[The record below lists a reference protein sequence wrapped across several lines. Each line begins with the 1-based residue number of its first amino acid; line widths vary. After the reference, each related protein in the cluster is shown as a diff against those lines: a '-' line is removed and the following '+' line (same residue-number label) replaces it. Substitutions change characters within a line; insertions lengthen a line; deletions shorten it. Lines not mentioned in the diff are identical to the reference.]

1 MAAAMKSPKL
11 RAYQRTAIESAR
23 RALTKSGSCILQMP
37 TGAGKT
43 RAATEIVATSRGVI
57 WFVCHRQ
64 EIERQ
69 VAKAF
74 TAAGIDFGIV
84 SPRGEMQPKKRVQ
97 IVSVGT
103 LPRRIKRLP
112 VPKLVVWDE
121 CHHVA
126 AKSWASI
133 RTKLKGAR
141 HLGLTATPERLDGKG
156 LGEWFAELVTGPG
169 ISELIKR
176 GYLSEFRYFAPSDPD
191 LTNAKLQAGDY
202 KKADLGRVMNTPV
215 LIGDAVREYK
225 KNAKGK
231 RALAFCASVEAS
243 KALAAKFNAER
254 IAAAHVDGAT
264 PTADRERLVEELA
277 AGRIKVL
284 CNVEVFTEGFDLPAI
299 DAVILMRP
307 TKSPTLLL
315 QMIGRGLRKAKGK
328 DVAIIMDHAGL
339 HRDHA
344 WFADDWHW
352 SLDGGAAKAR
362 RASVARGP
370 RRCPECKEV
379 RFERVE
385 VCACGYEFPTG
396 REIGEF
402 DGVLT
407 EVRSAVPEGCVT
419 REAFAQLVG
428 AARTSVDNWV
438 NKENMPTVRGY
449 PVRAAALEWVEENQK
464 LDSCAKKR
472 SPVGFPTA
480 VSAAEFSRETGISTN
495 TILTSI
501 SRGMPAAP
509 NGWPLRDKALLWL
522 RKNHRSRIHRPFDV
536 EDPENYVSP
545 KSFETE
551 NGLHPGMTYILR
563 GRGLTCASNGW
574 VHREQGREW
583 LSRNLVAKSAEKTE
597 TVRAF
602 AERYKI
608 STATITAWKKIGLPH
623 HAASGKVYTDRA
635 EKWVTKHKIDV
646 VTPLPTDDEYLTTK
660 QFAGIVGVH
669 FSVFKNERWA
679 ELPRGPRGSIPRR
692 RALEWVREQKFSK
705 LPPMDVSCPDEYE
718 PRGMFCKRIG
728 FNDGWASVYAKRGL
742 PCASNGWVHI
752 QRGLEWVRDNTNI
765 KIPASAW
772 PKKAAKVK
780 RKPDDDNRLA
790 A

>member
-1 MAAAMKSPKL
+1 MATAMKSHKL

-43 RAATEIVATSRGVI
+43 RSATEIVAHSRGVI

-112 VPKLVVWDE
+112 VPKLVIWDE

-133 RTKLKGAR
+133 RAKLKDAR

-169 ISELIKR
+169 IAELIKK
-176 GYLSEFRYFAPSDPD
+176 GFLSEFRYFAPSDPD
-191 LTNAKLQAGDY
+191 LTNAKMQAGDY
-202 KKADLGRVMNTPV
+202 KKADLGKIMNTPV

-243 KALAAKFNAER
+243 RALAAKFNQSGIKAR
-254 IAAAHVDGAT
+254 HVDGTT
-264 PTADRERLVEELA
+264 PTAERDAAVQDLA
-277 AGRIKVL
+277 AGKIKVL
-284 CNVEVFTEGFDLPAI
+284 TNVEVFTEGFDLPAI

-315 QMIGRGLRKAKGK
+315 QMIGRGLRKASGKGT
-328 DVAIIMDHAGL
+328 ALIFDHAGL

-362 RASVARGP
+362 RKAVARGP

-379 RFERVE
+379 RASREP
-385 VCACGYEFPTG
+385 VCDCGFEFPTG

-407 EVRSAVPEGCVT
+407 EVRGVVPEGCVT
-419 REAFAQLVG
+419 INYFACMRDVSSHTPYTWIKRG
-428 AARTSVDNWV
+428 
-438 NKENMPTVRGY
+438 MPTVGGY
-449 PVRAAALEWVEENQK
+449 VPVIEASAWVEENV
-464 LDSCAKKR
+464 SVC
-472 SPVGFPTA
+472 PVGYMTKSDFGRRHGVTCGSVSNWVDRGMPIWGQYVPISEGDKWASENVRKKQQGSLTHA
-480 VSAAEFSRETGISTN
+480 EFAKRHNVSAASVEGWV
-495 TILTSI
+495 
-501 SRGMPAAP
+501 SRGMPRLNGFIVPSTADKWVAENVNLKSSRVRSARLSGAVGYMSLKEFGRRHGKINAQSWVDCGLPITDFGVHIAKGDKWVELHMATNKRALSLVPEMDDGSLSKKEFARRIGINPSYVRALIDRGMPVLP
-509 NGWPLRDKALLWL
+509 NE
-522 RKNHRSRIHRPFDV
+522 RIQLD
-536 EDPENYVSP
+536 N
-545 KSFETE
+545 
-551 NGLHPGMTYILR
+551 
-563 GRGLTCASNGW
+563 
-574 VHREQGREW
+574 
-583 LSRNLVAKSAEKTE
+583 AKSWASKNIKTPQIHPFWIDDHKEYE
-597 TVRAF
+597 THTSF
-602 AERYKI
+602 ASRLKI
-608 STATITAWKKIGLPH
+608 SQTTVSGRLSKI
-623 HAASGKVYTDRA
+623 
-635 EKWVTKHKIDV
+635 
-646 VTPLPTDDEYLTTK
+646 
-660 QFAGIVGVH
+660 
-669 FSVFKNERWA
+669 
-679 ELPRGPRGSIPRR
+679 
-692 RALEWVREQKFSK
+692 
-705 LPPMDVSCPDEYE
+705 
-718 PRGMFCKRIG
+718 
-728 FNDGWASVYAKRGL
+728 GL

-752 QRGLEWVRDNTNI
+752 QRGLEWVRDNTDI

-772 PKKAAKVK
+772 PKPQK
-780 RKPDDDNRLA
+780 RKRNDTALLA
-790 A
+790 EAA

>member
-1 MAAAMKSPKL
+1 MAKSPKL

-103 LPRRIKRLP
+103 LPKRIKKLP
-112 VPKLVVWDE
+112 SPKLVIWDE

-126 AKSWASI
+126 AKSWAAI
-133 RTKLKGAR
+133 RAKLKDAR

-169 ISELIKR
+169 IAELIKK
-176 GYLSEFRYFAPSDPD
+176 GFLSEFRYFAPSDPD
-191 LTNAKLQAGDY
+191 LTNAKMQAGDY
-202 KKADLGRVMNTPV
+202 KKADLGKIMNTPV

-243 KALAAKFNAER
+243 RALAERFNDEG
-254 IAAAHVDGAT
+254 IAAAHVDGTT
-264 PTADRERLVEELA
+264 PTAERDSAVQQLA

-339 HRDHA
+339 HREHA

-362 RASVARGP
+362 RLSVERGP

-379 RFERVE
+379 RAERE
-385 VCACGYEFPTG
+385 PVCACGYEFPTG

-407 EVRSAVPEGCVT
+407 EVRGVVPEGYCSTTKFANILGIRRGTVANWKRVGLPVDGEGFINEAGGLAWVRENTKLGKKPARGCVSR
-419 REAFAQLVG
+419 REFCRMLGVTASMA
-428 AARTSVDNWV
+428 NKWV
-438 NKENMPTVRGY
+438 R
-449 PVRAAALEWVEENQK
+449 
-464 LDSCAKKR
+464 
-472 SPVGFPTA
+472 
-480 VSAAEFSRETGISTN
+480 
-495 TILTSI
+495 
-501 SRGMPAAP
+501 RGMPTDAHGNP
-509 NGWPLRDKALLWL
+509 M
-522 RKNHRSRIHRPFDV
+522 V
-536 EDPENYVSP
+536 ED
-545 KSFETE
+545 
-551 NGLHPGMTYILR
+551 
-563 GRGLTCASNGW
+563 
-574 VHREQGREW
+574 
-583 LSRNLVAKSAEKTE
+583 AK
-597 TVRAF
+597 R
-602 AERYKI
+602 
-608 STATITAWKKIGLPH
+608 
-623 HAASGKVYTDRA
+623 
-635 EKWVTKHKIDV
+635 WVTKNSRSEAASILSYDGLITLAEV
-646 VTPLPTDDEYLTTK
+646 ERLTGLS
-660 QFAGIVGVH
+660 APGIKG
-669 FSVFKNERWA
+669 A
-679 ELPRGPRGSIPRR
+679 
-692 RALEWVREQKFSK
+692 
-705 LPPMDVSCPDEYE
+705 
-718 PRGMFCKRIG
+718 
-728 FNDGWASVYAKRGL
+728 AKRGGLRTKKVGLRVLYDKEQVIGWIRDDKFRSSTRRAPQESLHEGDYERRIEFTRRIGISSPTFCRYSKMGL
-742 PCASNGWVHI
+742 PRASNGWVHI

-772 PKKAAKVK
+772 PKKAARSKTK
-780 RKPDDDNRLA
+780 QRNSEEQRLA